1 MCVCVIVCA
10 YLCFYNVL
18 QTLIFVDWIAN
29 LIFIL
34 VTKTYSSKMMFPLIQ
49 IRRSIDITINNE
61 HSDSDRRFSKIQE
74 IGSAHGQTRKE
85 DQLV

>member
-1 MCVCVIVCA
+1 
-10 YLCFYNVL
+10 
-18 QTLIFVDWIAN
+18 
-29 LIFIL
+29 
-34 VTKTYSSKMMFPLIQ
+34 MMFPLIQ